1 MDLLGRN
8 QNNTVILIM
17 ESMLGS
23 RTVEAC
29 EATSV
34 IPGVFFL
41 LLGLTWFQQH
51 LCSSP
56 PPRVLTLLPWTAV
69 ISLVLSGLAI
79 LASVMGH
86 PREEEKEATVA
97 IVAQVTLYLAFS
109 LPGLLSTLSFYSS
122 RSRVALPRHSSLL
135 ATSLAFLLELLLP
148 PASCPLL
155 LFTIAVCALISL
167 ARLLVS
173 SSPSSL
179 SCLLLCLLTQVQG
192 SWLLHTYL
200 SPPSPTW
207 QATYFSWHVLA
218 TFTLYITASLALQAL
233 FHSKPATTKVEG
245 SLQASNVSP
254 TDTLASTSTV
264 SSTLPVNVPPPKVS
278 LNTSTLQF
286 VKEKEF
292 KDFIKENPNI
302 REFIKDKKQ
311 LMSPRTF
318 ETQEKEDSQTGG
330 HRASE
335 LVRILDCEPCD
346 RVNSQGSNCS
356 KELQG
361 YPREH
366 IRRSRRN
373 SIDRVLDSG
382 LSRMHKPEGL
392 VERVSPLEEFNTLH
406 RNQSSVRASI
416 KLKESGLV

>member
-192 SWLLHTYL
+192 SWLLHTSL

-218 TFTLYITASLALQAL
+218 TFTLNICTSVTLQAVSL
-233 FHSKPATTKVEG
+233 SQSSKGKVEEE
-245 SLQASNVSP
+245 SLKTNSASP
-254 TDTLASTSTV
+254 TSFSSSSSTV
-264 SSTLPVNVPPPKVS
+264 SSTLPVKGLVTKPC
-278 LNTSTLQF
+278 LNTSIVQF

-292 KDFIKENPNI
+292 KEFIKENPN
-302 REFIKDKKQ
+302 
-311 LMSPRTF
+311 L
-318 ETQEKEDSQTGG
+318 
-330 HRASE
+330 
-335 LVRILDCEPCD
+335 
-346 RVNSQGSNCS
+346 
-356 KELQG
+356 KELIIDKDELMTPKIFERQSVTEAEVQKSASDLVKMLDSEKFSNQNSEG
-361 YPREH
+361 SKDLQMGPREAF
-366 IRRSRRN
+366 RRSRRN
-373 SIDRVLDSG
+373 SMEHVLDEHLSRRKSYDG
-382 LSRMHKPEGL
+382 LSD
-392 VERVSPLEEFNTLH
+392 RVSPLEEFNTLH

-416 KLKESGLV
+416 KLKESDLV